1 METTLVQLPEIAI
14 IGMEGF
20 CTPGHYAAP
29 ELWGRANARFD
40 DVAPLG
46 MREKDGSYVGFW
58 GAMSDETMSFLPW
71 TEGFT
76 QGFYLAGLEVNR
88 DARPPEGWTKWVMPA
103 RTYLVVD
110 VCPERYGEIFHD
122 VLENLLPE
130 RKLRLSGGVCDYT
143 EPATGK
149 SKLFF
154 PVEPIQ
160 PGE

>member
-20 CTPGHYAAP
+20 CTSEHNVAP
-29 ELWGRANARFD
+29 ELWARANAWFD
-40 DVAPLG
+40 AVAPLG

-76 QGFYLAGLEVNR
+76 RGFYLAGLEVNR

-122 VLENLLPE
+122 VLERVLPE
-130 RKLRLSGGVCDYT
+130 RKLHLAGGVCDYT

-149 SKLFF
+149 NKLFF